1 MKHCKTLIAGVCL
14 ALLFLA
20 GACGKISSGN
30 GVSSEMESQS
40 STHEKAHRETSSQE
54 TSLPESES
62 ETDPETEPTSESE
75 SETETKP
82 ETEPE
87 SETIS
92 ETVPEIVFQD
102 VNYSA
107 VATQNVRMRTSPAV
121 LEDNVYGQLNA
132 GEGCTVIGY
141 QEEWCK
147 VEYKGTIVYIASKYL
162 KEGEPETETQP
173 PSVSAGE
180 TGTTVVFANGTT
192 NTLPTVAA
200 NGRKVAIDAGH
211 QIAAI
216 TDLEP
221 NGPGSTEMKK
231 KLSSGTQGCSTRI
244 PEYEL
249 NLQVSLLL
257 KQELLNRGYEVFMIR
272 ENNDCPISNA
282 ERAVEANKSGSD
294 IFVRI
299 HANGSSNAEV
309 NGGLTVVPTNK
320 NAYVANLAPDC
331 YLLGNAIADH
341 MTAASGFYNKGVTY
355 SDTMTGINWCTIPV
369 AIVEM
374 GYMSNPQ
381 EDERMAQDA
390 VRQAI
395 ARGIADG
402 IDAYFAGK

>member
-1 MKHCKTLIAGVCL
+1 MKRYKILIAGVCL
-14 ALLFLA
+14 AFLFLA

-30 GVSSEMESQS
+30 GGNSEAESQS
-40 STHEKAHRETSSQE
+40 STYEKAHKETSSQE

-62 ETDPETEPTSESE
+62 ETEPETEPESEPASE

-87 SETIS
+87 S

-107 VATQNVRMRTSPAV
+107 VATQNVRMRTSPAI

-147 VEYKGTIVYIASKYL
+147 AEYKGTVVYIASRYL

-173 PSVSAGE
+173 ASVSDGE
-180 TGTTVVFANGTT
+180 TGTTAVFANGTT

-211 QIAAI
+211 QIAGI

-282 ERAVEANKSGSD
+282 ERAIEANKSGSD

-331 YLLGNAIADH
+331 YLLGSAIADY